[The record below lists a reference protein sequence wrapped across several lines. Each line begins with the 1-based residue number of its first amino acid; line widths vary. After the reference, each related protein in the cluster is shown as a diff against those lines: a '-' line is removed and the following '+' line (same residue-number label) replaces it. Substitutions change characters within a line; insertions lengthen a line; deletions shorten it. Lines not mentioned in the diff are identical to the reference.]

1 MPKEAHTHM
10 KEEIYVQIDSETG
23 DEPEGTWFESIARD
37 TLAAEGI
44 IPPYEV
50 SVVLTDE
57 ATVHEMNRHYRNV
70 DAPTD
75 VISFYTQTPAETT
88 FVLPEDGV
96 QHLGDIVIS
105 FPQAVEQ
112 AKEQAHS
119 VQQELTLLTIH
130 GLLHLLEYDHE
141 EPDDAVR
148 MRSREAVLLEQFRG
162 RYYD

>member
-1 MPKEAHTHM
+1 MPKEARVYM
-10 KEEIYVQIDSETG
+10 KEEVYVQIDTETG
-23 DEPEGTWFESIARD
+23 DEPQDTWFENLARD
-37 TLAAEGI
+37 TLAAEGVV
-44 IPPYEV
+44 PPYEV
-50 SVVLTDE
+50 SVVLSDE

-70 DAPTD
+70 DHPTD
-75 VISFYTQTPAETT
+75 VISFYTQMPAETP

-112 AKEQAHS
+112 AREQSHS
-119 VQQELTLLTIH
+119 VKKELTLLTIH

-148 MRSREAVLLEQFRG
+148 MRSREAVLLEQFNG